1 MIDFF
6 FDPIDIAK
14 IGFRCDPFL
23 PCIGDNVKGYTIDN
37 PFPEITPNSLAIIG
51 ITEDRGSTDNQG
63 CSNAADAIRHYLYAL
78 AQPCN
83 GVVVTDLGNLKNG
96 NTLEDTYIAL
106 TEVISLLLEQNVT
119 VLLLGGTQDLTFPIY
134 KGYETVGRVM
144 NICAIDSRFDL
155 GGESEIN
162 SHNYVKHIVM
172 QQPNY
177 LFNFTNIGY
186 QTYFVGNEYVKLMDE
201 LNFDAFR
208 VGAIQNNMESAEPL
222 LRNADLVSVDI
233 SAVRQNDAPGNRRP
247 SPHGFYGEQL
257 CQLARFAGMSDKV
270 SSFLLSEYNPS
281 CDRDGQ
287 TAHMI
292 AHAAWYFIEGFFA
305 RMGDYPYRDRQ
316 NYRRYTVEM
325 QSHGMEVV
333 FYKSKKS
340 ERWWIEVPC
349 DNNERKERYG
359 RHLLV
364 PCNYS
369 DYERAMQNEVPELWW
384 KYYERMKN

>member
-1 MIDFF
+1 MLDVF
-6 FDPIDIAK
+6 FDPIDLTK
-14 IGFRCDPFL
+14 IGYHKDPFL
-23 PCIGDNVKGYTIDN
+23 PCLGECIKCYSSEDD
-37 PFPEITPNSLAIIG
+37 FPEIVPNSLAIIG
-51 ITEDRGSTDNQG
+51 IDEERGSHDNKG
-63 CSNAADAIRHYLYAL
+63 CEKAADKIRHYLYAL
-78 AQPCN
+78 AQPMSGIN
-83 GVVVTDLGNLKNG
+83 VLDLGNFKCG

-106 TEVISLLLEQNVT
+106 TEVVSLLLEQNVT
-119 VLLLGGTQDLTFPIY
+119 LLLLGGTQDLTFPIY

-144 NICAIDSRFDL
+144 NICAIDSRFDI
-155 GGESEIN
+155 GGEAEIN

-186 QTYFVGNEYVKLMDE
+186 QTYFVGAEYVKLMDE

-208 VGAIQNNMESAEPL
+208 VGTIQNDMEHAEPL

-233 SAVRQNDAPGNRRP
+233 SAVRQSDAPGNPNP

-270 SSFLLSEYNPS
+270 STMLFSEYNPTY
-281 CDRDGQ
+281 DRDGQ
-287 TAHMI
+287 TAHMM
-292 AHAAWYFIEGFFA
+292 AHAAWYFIEGFFC

-316 NYRRYTVEM
+316 NYRSYTVEL
-325 QSHGMEVV
+325 QGQGMELH

-340 ERWWIEVPC
+340 DRWWIEVPC
-349 DNNERKERYG
+349 DNDERKERYG

-369 DYERAMQNEVPELWW
+369 DYERAMENEIPELWW
-384 KYYERMKN
+384 KYYGRMKK

>member
-1 MIDFF
+1 MLDIF
-6 FDPIDIAK
+6 FDPIDLAK
-14 IGFRCDPFL
+14 IGYFKDPFL
-23 PCIGDNVKGYTIDN
+23 PCLGDCVKCYSSEEN
-37 PFPEITPNSLAIIG
+37 FPEIVPNSLAIIG
-51 ITEDRGSTDNQG
+51 LNEDRGSRDNAG
-63 CSNAADAIRHYLYAL
+63 CAAAADPIRHYLYAL
-78 AQPCN
+78 TQPSS
-83 GVVVTDLGNLKNG
+83 GMRIADLGNLKRG
-96 NTLEDTYIAL
+96 NTLQDSYVVLE
-106 TEVISLLLEQNVT
+106 EVISLLLDQNVT
-119 VLLLGGTQDLTFPIY
+119 ILLLGGSHDLTFPIY

-144 NICAIDSRFDL
+144 NICSIDSRFDL
-155 GGESEIN
+155 GGEAEIN
-162 SHNYVKHIVM
+162 SHNYLKHIVM

-186 QTYFVGNEYVKLMDE
+186 QTYFVGNEYINLMEE
-201 LNFDAFR
+201 LHFDAFR
-208 VGAIQNNMESAEPL
+208 VGAIQSDIEHAEPL

-233 SAVRQNDAPGNRRP
+233 SAVRQSDAPGNCRP

-281 CDRDGQ
+281 HDRDGQ
-287 TAHMI
+287 TAHML
-292 AHAAWYFIEGFFA
+292 AHAAWFFIEGFFA

-340 ERWWIEVPC
+340 DRWWIEVPC

>member
-1 MIDFF
+1 MLDIF
-6 FDPIDIAK
+6 FDPIDLQK
-14 IGFRCDPFL
+14 IGFTSNPFL
-23 PCIGDNVKGYTIDN
+23 PTLGDCIKCHTEQNG
-37 PFPEITPNSLAIIG
+37 FPDINPNSLAIVG
-51 ITEDRGSTDNQG
+51 IDENRGSCDNKS
-63 CSNAADAIRHYLYAL
+63 CENAADKIRHYLYAL
-78 AQPCN
+78 AQPMSGIN
-83 GVVVTDLGNLKNG
+83 VLDLGNLKRG

-106 TEVISLLLEQNVT
+106 TEVVSLLLEQNVT
-119 VLLLGGTQDLTFPIY
+119 MLLLGGTQDLTFPVY

-144 NICAIDSRFDL
+144 NICAIDSRFDI
-155 GGESEIN
+155 GGEAEIN

-186 QTYFVGNEYVKLMDE
+186 QTYFVGAEYVKLMDE

-233 SAVRQNDAPGNRRP
+233 SAVRQSDAPGNANP

-270 SSFLLSEYNPS
+270 SSMLFSEYNPTY
-281 CDRDGQ
+281 DRDGQ
-287 TAHMI
+287 TAHMM
-292 AHAAWYFIEGFFA
+292 AHAAWYFIEGFFC
-305 RMGDYPYRDRQ
+305 RMGDYPYRDKP
-316 NYRRYTVEM
+316 NYRRYTVEL
-325 QSHGMEVV
+325 QSHGMELI

-340 ERWWIEVPC
+340 DRWWIEVPC
-349 DNNERKERYG
+349 DNDERKERYE

-369 DYERAMQNEVPELWW
+369 DYERAMENEIPELWW
-384 KYYERMKN
+384 KYYGRMKK